1 MSNSEHKDYLL
12 FIAQDTLQEIRESK
26 KDQRSIAYNFVI
38 VAGVLFG
45 LFETLKSK
53 FNVQIPSEI
62 LKFFIAVFALVT
74 VYFIIRFQISLAN
87 FRKRITKIWSDEGF
101 EFAFKGEI
109 LKYENDCKEQ
119 YYSFWNNFFGF
130 TFVYILLVFL
140 VAGIVF
146 VLL

>member
-53 FNVQIPSEI
+53 FGVQVPSEI
-62 LKFFIAVFALVT
+62 LKTFIAVFALIT
-74 VYFIIRFQISLAN
+74 VYFIIRFQLNLAN
-87 FRKRITKIWSDEGF
+87 FRKRITKIWADEGF
-101 EFAFKGEI
+101 KFAFEGEI

-140 VAGIVF
+140 IAGIVF